1 MESRMGKQ
9 NQVIKDIEVTFGDND
24 QLVSTTDLKGVITY
38 ANDIFCQVAG
48 YSLDELVGQNHSL
61 VRHPDMP
68 KEAFKDLWAKLKA
81 GQSWRGMVKN
91 RCKNGSFYWVDAYVT
106 PLYEEGKHIGYQSV
120 RIQPNS
126 ELKAKAEST
135 YKKINSGTPLKSKFT
150 SLKPR
155 RYISIVTFISLMVWV
170 FLTLP
175 LQHFFIILLAFF
187 AIFIFNIKELVNT
200 PLALEKLQLQ
210 FDSPSRLI
218 YEGDEPFDIANFH
231 IGLLEARIKTILG
244 RTSDATIQLQGLA
257 EELNSISVTTS
268 EGVDIETEELE
279 QLAAAIQQMS
289 VTAQE
294 IGRST
299 IEAADKTQETQEQC
313 LQTLSNMQSTSSM
326 VAQLAN
332 DVDSA
337 AVSANDLVKES
348 DDIAKVMTEI
358 QGIADQTNLLALNA
372 AIEAARAGDQGRGFS
387 VVADE
392 VRALSSRTHEATR
405 LIQASVGQMQG
416 TLKGWS
422 NKMLESSKQAKL
434 TLNEA
439 AEAKTLVES
448 ISVKITEIYDISTS
462 ISTAAEQQSMVSE
475 DLSRNVVR
483 ISDLSKDTKVHA
495 DKLKKDSNDLSKKSD
510 NIAALSDMFL

>member
-1 MESRMGKQ
+1 
-9 NQVIKDIEVTFGDND
+9 
-24 QLVSTTDLKGVITY
+24 
-38 ANDIFCQVAG
+38 
-48 YSLDELVGQNHSL
+48 
-61 VRHPDMP
+61 
-68 KEAFKDLWAKLKA
+68 
-81 GQSWRGMVKN
+81 
-91 RCKNGSFYWVDAYVT
+91 
-106 PLYEEGKHIGYQSV
+106 
-120 RIQPNS
+120 
-126 ELKAKAEST
+126 
-135 YKKINSGTPLKSKFT
+135 
-150 SLKPR
+150 
-155 RYISIVTFISLMVWV
+155 MVWV
-170 FLTLP
+170 FLTLS
-175 LQHFFIILLAFF
+175 LQHFAIVLIAFF

-257 EELNSISVTTS
+257 EELNRISVTTS

-313 LQTLSNMQSTSSM
+313 LQTLNNMQSTSSM

-422 NKMLESSKQAKL
+422 NNMIESSKQAKL
-434 TLNEA
+434 TLNET

-448 ISVKITEIYDISTS
+448 ILVKITEIYDISTS
-462 ISTAAEQQSMVSE
+462 ISAAAEQQSMVSE